1 MTSDAKFE
9 IWLGTGYGP
18 ANKTHGI
25 PIVDALRQGY
35 IAGYAEALRTA
46 AEKIEVLVLSTS
58 DEHQA
63 GSQDA
68 YLIIRALME
77 PTQ

>member
-18 ANKTHGI
+18 ANETHGI

-35 IAGYAEALRTA
+35 IAGYAEALKDA
-46 AEKIEVLVLSTS
+46 LEIIEKVYPVSNGATREWRK
-58 DEHQA
+58 A
-63 GSQDA
+63 RDA
-68 YLIIRALME
+68 IRALME